1 MQQTYLLNNTLC
13 YSNTSS
19 CVTWSD
25 TINAQSNVNFIRVTD
40 KVNYNTFAY
49 YNEAVGQQEHTTTFN
64 MFNRTLSSN
73 VHTILYSVR
82 LTFSCS
88 NITDLTSNDSITFTV
103 NDQQYEYPLNQMYM
117 NFINLRGITTGS
129 DIHITAKSS
138 KELTL
143 MKSKAFTNNPEHN
156 LNILVY

>member
-1 MQQTYLLNNTLC
+1 MQQTYLLNNTTC

-40 KVNYNTFAY
+40 KVNYNIFVY
-49 YNEAVGQQEHTTTFN
+49 YSETVGQQEHTTTFN

-103 NDQQYEYPLNQMYM
+103 NDQRYEYPLNQVYM

-129 DIHITAKSS
+129 VINITAKSS

-143 MKSKAFTNNPEHN
+143 MKSKAFTNNPENN